1 MKLLQAYRMAIKSI
15 LSNKGRSFLT
25 MLGVIIGVAA
35 VIAAVAFAEG
45 STKNI
50 TSSIQSLGTN
60 LINISI
66 KGRGS
71 NRNVTYGELS
81 AFQKENS
88 DLIAAVA
95 PTVTSSVTAKN
106 GSKTRDTSIIG
117 TSPEYEQIKSRHIS
131 SGRFILQL
139 DIDYNLKTALVGTA
153 VVNDLFK
160 GENPLGKTIKV
171 NGQVFKI
178 VGVLEQIDNGQDSG
192 DDDKIIIPV
201 TVATKL
207 TNQARISNFSVL
219 TTNETV
225 VDQAVTKLKD
235 FLYSKYKDENAY
247 SVMSAAQMLS
257 TLSTV
262 TGTMMLILGGIA
274 TISLIVGGIGIMNIM
289 LVSVTERTREIGI
302 RKAIGAKK
310 RNIMI
315 QFVIEALVVT
325 GMGGIIGILL
335 GLAIIKF
342 IIGGLK
348 LVPESYSLKWI
359 LLSFSFSLMVGVIF
373 GIYPARKAANLNP
386 IDALMYE

>member
-1 MKLLQAYRMAIKSI
+1 MRFLQAYKMAIKSI

-35 VIAAVAFAEG
+35 VIAAVGFAQG
-45 STKNI
+45 STKNV

-60 LINISI
+60 LVTINLRD
-66 KGRGS
+66 RGS
-71 NRNVTYGELS
+71 NRTVTYEELNK
-81 AFQKENS
+81 FKEENS
-88 DLIAAVA
+88 DLISSIA

-106 GSKTRDTSIIG
+106 GNESRSTSIIG
-117 TSPEYEQIKSRHIS
+117 TSPEYEAIKSRHIS
-131 SGRFILQL
+131 SGRFISQL

-160 GENPLGKTIKV
+160 GENAIGQSIKI
-171 NGQVFKI
+171 NGSIFKI
-178 VGVLEQIDNGQDSG
+178 VGILEQIDNGQDSG

-201 TVATKL
+201 TAATKL
-207 TNQARISNFSVL
+207 TSQSRISNFSVL
-219 TTNETV
+219 TTSEDK
-225 VDQAVTKLKD
+225 VDQAVTKLKE
-235 FLYSKYKDENAY
+235 FLYTKYKNENSY

-257 TLSTV
+257 TLSSITDS
-262 TGTMMLILGGIA
+262 MMLILGGIA

-310 RNIMI
+310 RNILI
-315 QFVIEALVVT
+315 QFLIEALMVT

-342 IIGGLK
+342 VIGGLN
-348 LVPESYSLKWI
+348 LVPESYSLTWI
-359 LLSFSFSLMVGVIF
+359 LISFGFSLLVGVVF
-373 GIYPARKAANLNP
+373 GIYPARKAAKLNP

>member
-1 MKLLQAYRMAIKSI
+1 MRFLQAYKMAIKSI

-35 VIAAVAFAEG
+35 VIAAVAFAQG
-45 STKNI
+45 STKNV

-60 LINISI
+60 LVTINLRD
-66 KGRGS
+66 RGS
-71 NRNVTYGELS
+71 NRTVTYEELNK
-81 AFQKENS
+81 FKEENS
-88 DLIAAVA
+88 DLIASIA

-106 GSKTRDTSIIG
+106 GNKSRSTSIIG
-117 TSPEYEQIKSRHIS
+117 TSPEYETIKSRHIS
-131 SGRFILQL
+131 SGRFISQL

-160 GENPLGKTIKV
+160 GENAIGQTIKI
-171 NGQVFKI
+171 NGSIFKI

-201 TVATKL
+201 TAATKL
-207 TNQARISNFSVL
+207 TSQSRISNFSVL
-219 TTNETV
+219 TSSEDK
-225 VDQAVTKLKD
+225 VDQAVTKLKE
-235 FLYSKYKDENAY
+235 FLYTKYKNENSY

-257 TLSTV
+257 TLSSITDS
-262 TGTMMLILGGIA
+262 MMLILGGIA

-310 RNIMI
+310 RNILI
-315 QFVIEALVVT
+315 QFLIEALMVT

-342 IIGGLK
+342 VIGGLN
-348 LVPESYSLKWI
+348 LVPESYSLTWI
-359 LLSFSFSLMVGVIF
+359 LISFGFSLLVGVVF
-373 GIYPARKAANLNP
+373 GIYPARKAAKLNP

>member
-1 MKLLQAYRMAIKSI
+1 VRVLQAYKMAIKSI

-35 VIAAVAFAEG
+35 VIAAVAFAQG

-50 TSSIQSLGTN
+50 TNSIQSLGTN
-60 LINISI
+60 LVTINLR
-66 KGRGS
+66 GRGS
-71 NRNVTYGELS
+71 NRTVTYEELNK
-81 AFQKENS
+81 FKEENS
-88 DLIAAVA
+88 DLIASIA

-106 GSKTRDTSIIG
+106 GNKTRDTSIIG
-117 TSPEYEQIKSRHIS
+117 TSPEYENIKSRHIS
-131 SGRFILQL
+131 IGRFISQL

-160 GENPLGKTIKV
+160 GENAIGQTIKI
-171 NGQVFKI
+171 NGNIFKI

-201 TVATKL
+201 TAATKL
-207 TNQARISNFSVL
+207 TSQSRISNFSVL
-219 TTNETV
+219 TTSEDK
-225 VDQAVTKLKD
+225 VDQAVTKLKE
-235 FLYSKYKDENAY
+235 FLYTKYKDQNSY

-257 TLSTV
+257 TLSSITDS
-262 TGTMMLILGGIA
+262 MMLILGGIA

-310 RNIMI
+310 RNILI
-315 QFVIEALVVT
+315 QFLIEALMVT

-342 IIGGLK
+342 VIGGLN
-348 LVPESYSLKWI
+348 LVPESYSLTWI
-359 LLSFSFSLMVGVIF
+359 IISFGFSLLVGVVF
-373 GIYPARKAANLNP
+373 GIYPARKAAKLNP